1 MALDQ
6 EKNSE
11 VFVYSFD
18 YEMNESTWVVY
29 IAAFSQ
35 NEAQDQLYNM
45 IGPNKI
51 RKITSSQVHSKLDAI
66 SNELRNNI
74 CMPLFSEIDALK
86 SEIAML
92 KKAKDL
98 RTIPKK

>member
-1 MALDQ
+1 MA
-6 EKNSE
+6 EKKKE
-11 VFVYSFD
+11 GDIFVYSFD

-35 NEAQDQLYNM
+35 EEAQKQLYNM
-45 IGPNKI
+45 VGRNRIK
-51 RKITSSQVHSKLDAI
+51 RVTSSQAHHKLDAI
-66 SNELRNNI
+66 SNELRTNI
-74 CMPLFSEIDALK
+74 CMPLFSKIDALEA
-86 SEIAML
+86 EINKL